1 MNRFAVPL
9 AADGKISEKILTFDH
24 DFGAD
29 EDEPFCCSFV
39 AGDKVGGQTLL
50 VTYFF
55 FFFNQKKA
63 VNPGT
68 NFRFLS

>member
-9 AADGKISEKILTFDH
+9 AADGKISEQILTFDH

-39 AGDKVGGQTLL
+39 AGDEVGGQTLL
-50 VTYFF
+50 VKYFF
-55 FFFNQKKA
+55 FLTRK
-63 VNPGT
+63 
-68 NFRFLS
+68 RL